1 MELFVIKNIIIS
13 CSELE
18 DRSIVWHQ
26 TLISIG
32 MTLRP
37 FIKNNFLNENITFK
51 YRFDRDILVDKLCK
65 VVLEQIRRNV
75 VILIFYDMFDHA
87 IYTCDLVAFQSAVDR
102 ASVEEFF

>member
-1 MELFVIKNIIIS
+1 MILLASKMELFVIKNIIIS

-18 DRSIVWHQ
+18 DRSVIWHQ

-32 MTLRP
+32 MTLGP

-51 YRFDRDILVDKLCK
+51 YRFDRDIFVDKLCK

-87 IYTCDLVAFQSAVDR
+87 IYTCDLVAF
-102 ASVEEFF
+102 